1 MLNSDDMSKTKNYKT
16 IKLSRFIYSF
26 ICLFNIIIIIILV
39 IIITILFIYL
49 FISHYLVT
57 IYN

>member
-26 ICLFNIIIIIILV
+26 ICLFNIIIIIILF
-39 IIITILFIYL
+39 IIIIFLFTYFFPL
-49 FISHYLVT
+49 FS
-57 IYN
+57 YNL